1 MYNSINF
8 LLFCID
14 RQQLR
19 GGRSTGSGSGGGKGG
34 GKGSG
39 RRGRGDQKWR
49 AATERAGRGSGKSGP
64 NSSSTPSFA
73 SAPIT
78 EAEFDRLSM
87 DNKLL
92 MMLEKELHSTPYGEV
107 FPCTSVSAIR
117 TGQSVVSDASSKR
130 INDDKDR
137 LPETRKKRR
146 VSESEGV
153 TTKPAMGQHDVDVE
167 DDIDDDPSMLHASL
181 LDPSLNITLLTH
193 SQCVDEYCP
202 LWDLTPS
209 YIVLVD
215 PEVSIIRLIETY
227 QADLCSRQE
236 ARAPTK
242 VYFLMYQD
250 SIEEHRYSVSL
261 QREKKSFEDL
271 IQKKSHMVVTLPEIP
286 GGRAEM
292 RSSSSD
298 REYAL
303 DSRTRRSGAGSS
315 GSSVSS
321 TSRVVVDIREFGSS
335 LPSLLH
341 LHHIEIFPVTLLV
354 RIVVSCQ
361 PLLLSCK
368 ICNRV
373 PLIFLLGLPVF
384 C

>member
-1 MYNSINF
+1 
-8 LLFCID
+8 
-14 RQQLR
+14 
-19 GGRSTGSGSGGGKGG
+19 
-34 GKGSG
+34 
-39 RRGRGDQKWR
+39 
-49 AATERAGRGSGKSGP
+49 
-64 NSSSTPSFA
+64 
-73 SAPIT
+73 
-78 EAEFDRLSM
+78 
-87 DNKLL
+87 
-92 MMLEKELHSTPYGEV
+92 
-107 FPCTSVSAIR
+107 
-117 TGQSVVSDASSKR
+117 VVSDASSKR